1 MATESALAI
10 RKMRFKRDLSG
21 GVQVCRHAACCHSLE
36 RFSSPKV
43 SDFPRL
49 ENTAIGGGT
58 LCPGHAP
65 WRNRMIILG
74 LVLLILGIVLSVN
87 ILYVIGGILL
97 IVGVVLW
104 LLGAMGRAVGGRRHY
119 Y

>member
-21 GVQVCRHAACCHSLE
+21 GVQMCRCAGAAACCHPLE
-36 RFSSPKV
+36 RSASAKV

-87 ILYVIGGILL
+87 ILYVIGGLLL

-104 LLGAMGRAVGGRRHY
+104 LLGAMGRAVGGR
-119 Y
+119 